1 MALVD
6 SRTLGGRLALA
17 RSEIRVGT
25 GLGRRG
31 VSQAQLAEAIGVH
44 RVTVSEW
51 ERSPQ
56 VHISS
61 KHVIA
66 ICNFLNLE
74 STWLLTGQGPMRP
87 TPTSGKSF
95 REAIDERLGAI
106 RGALG
111 LVLPAGNEVT
121 RDLDAFASLA
131 HCVASLGGSL
141 FYIDEAYRGNHG
153 CHAPIATAILES
165 QRLAHYDRGF
175 SGYLTDRFM
184 ELAALLDET
193 AGLWLQWENGDLE
206 LEVGDAESV
215 CFDQIL
221 KLPAPA
227 EYQVVQRFT
236 PALDPA
242 VRDIPF

>member
-1 MALVD
+1 MALLD

-17 RSEIRVGT
+17 RSEIRGGT

-56 VHISS
+56 VDISS
-61 KHVIA
+61 KHLIA
-66 ICNFLNLE
+66 ICNFLNIE
-74 STWLLTGQGPMRP
+74 SNWLLTGQGPMRP
-87 TPTSGKSF
+87 TPTSGKSY
-95 REAIDERLGAI
+95 REVIDERLGVI

-121 RDLDAFASLA
+121 RDLDTFACLA
-131 HCVASLGGSL
+131 QYVASLSESL
-141 FYIDEAYRGNHG
+141 FFIDEAYQGNHG
-153 CHAPIATAILES
+153 CHAAIAKAILDS
-165 QRLAHYDRGF
+165 QGLTHHDKDF

-193 AGLWLQWENGDLE
+193 AQLWIQGENGNLE
-206 LEVGDAESV
+206 LEVGDTENV
-215 CFDQIL
+215 FFDQIL

-227 EYQVVQRFT
+227 KYQVVQRFT
-236 PALDPA
+236 PTLDPA
-242 VRDIPF
+242 ARDILF